1 VTAPATAMAI
11 AIPIAVVISVI
22 DIRTLARLQIAF
34 AWCISVGILI
44 PVLLPIF
51 LTSLAPYRAP
61 SPARRGAIFIV
72 SIAIGFVPHDG
83 IVGAP
88 SWRFRLL
95 DVVGAPVAVA
105 VAVAAVIVDKA
116 VVGMSRI
123 EAFARLPGAYRIG
136 YPWRVVVALVWIVR
150 LGQLIDGQSHGH
162 FLLVCVAFRVG
173 RNTVLALMLMLML
186 MLMWVLLG
194 TIAMRRLV
202 VVVAVVVALAVR
214 VGAVHRRRGWLLAAV
229 LAVGRWSA
237 ISDGIE
243 IWQFIFRALLVET
256 AALDALG
263 RSKGIAVAVA
273 VAIRRRPPP
282 PSVGRGPGG
291 VVVSL
296 QRRRCCCCRR
306 RRRHPGHIRAAAVL
320 RRVPASVLAWFLVH
334 ASGFLQR

>member
-1 VTAPATAMAI
+1 MAMAI
-11 AIPIAVVISVI
+11 AIPVAVVVSVI

-51 LTSLAPYRAP
+51 LTSLASYRAP

-95 DVVGAPVAVA
+95 DVASAAVV
-105 VAVAAVIVDKA
+105 VAVAAVIVDEAAA
-116 VVGMSRI
+116 VGRSRI

-162 FLLVCVAFRVG
+162 FLLVCVAFRVD
-173 RNTVLALMLMLML
+173 RITALVLV
-186 MLMWVLLG
+186 LMWVLLG

-334 ASGFLQR
+334 APVFLQR